1 MGIFDI
7 ANRTAPTVAAPSTPA
22 ASEIDVSYIDGV
34 FSDTSTPTPPEPP
47 SMERTLSD
55 SLFSVSR
62 QNMGSDPLV
71 TAMGSSFVAAGEELA
86 RQKDIVD
93 NFYSPLRILATST
106 TKNQAGTVTSM
117 QIQSIKD
124 TINLKPIQG
133 ANYLYTA
140 YDIPVAPVS
149 SATTKYN
156 FFVKDYENFIT
167 SEPDNPE
174 YSMLPAL
181 GTLLS
186 LDGMLNESAEQRD
199 RDGQPIARDFSIAT
213 EVSFRESQD
222 ENLQY
227 QYFSHYAQSLP
238 VQELKY
244 KNIIFPEK
252 KIVYANSAHAAAK
265 DSFPFHVSFDINL
278 AQCGELCENLI
289 DTGFAD
295 SFVTSVAASI
305 ENGENFQR
313 YDFVDKDMGGT
324 LSKSPR
330 VFDPRYLVENVDN
343 TFAQKCVVM
352 GTEDDF
358 QSAFP
363 GIAPTFS
370 QYLDAIRYLLKSRD
384 ILGNRQKTFE
394 DILDGTSDYSEVVLY
409 RIAKF
414 RDSEP
419 GTPLQNFYFFN
430 TPDASVF
437 NFIDSQAVPGVLYNY
452 KVYSYSYVCATS
464 YEYEEVLKSA
474 SSTIEEGNYSVVV
487 RTAPVSRLV
496 EKLIYETDAYV
507 ASLPPVTPGV
517 EFRSFIGDGRKLQIL
532 FEENPI
538 DIIAQPVALEEGEEY
553 HNTLLR
559 ESQGVAPTSP
569 LMFSNDDETKVYEIY
584 RTSVPPTSVDS
595 FAGKLHRRTTTKAI
609 LEPVQGD
616 KTYYYMFR
624 SIDNHG
630 NVSNP
635 SSAFEVT
642 LMAGF
647 SPYLL
652 VSEYSYPMVDV
663 NKRTRQKGMKRFL
676 RVKPSTQQLR
686 AEKSNLENKQSSLDV
701 NNVELGDAT
710 TGQVWGK
717 KYKIRIISK
726 ETGKKIDFNLEYDYN
741 FEYRDE

>member
-7 ANRTAPTVAAPSTPA
+7 ANNSVGTVAAPSTPA
-22 ASEIDVSYIDGV
+22 ASEIDVSYTDGI
-34 FSDTSTPTPPEPP
+34 FTDNPLPIPPEP
-47 SMERTLSD
+47 SNVARTLSD
-55 SLFSVSR
+55 NLFSVSR
-62 QNMGSDPLV
+62 RNMGSDPLV
-71 TAMGSSFVAAGEELA
+71 TAMGSSFVAVGTELA

-93 NFYSPLRILATST
+93 NFYSPLQILATST
-106 TKNQAGTVTSM
+106 TENQSGTVTSM
-117 QIQSIKD
+117 QIQSTGD
-124 TINLKPIQG
+124 NINLMPIQG
-133 ANYLYTA
+133 NSYLYTA
-140 YDIPVAPVS
+140 YDVPVAPVS

-156 FFVKDYENFIT
+156 FFVKDYENFVT
-167 SEPDNPE
+167 SEPSNPE
-174 YSMLPAL
+174 YSMLSVL
-181 GTLLS
+181 GTVLS
-186 LDGMLNESAEQRD
+186 LDNKLNQSAEQRD
-199 RDGQPIARDFSIAT
+199 RDGKPIARDFSI
-213 EVSFRESQD
+213 EPDISFRENQEED
-222 ENLQY
+222 LQY
-227 QYFSHYAQSLP
+227 QYFSHYAQSNP

-244 KNIIFPEK
+244 KNVIFPEK
-252 KIVYANSAHAAAK
+252 NIVYANSAHAAAK
-265 DSFPFHVSFDINL
+265 HSFPFHVSFDINL
-278 AQCGELCENLI
+278 AQGGELCDNLI

-313 YDFVDKDMGGT
+313 EDFVDKDLGGT
-324 LSKSPR
+324 LAKAPR

-343 TFAQKCVVM
+343 SFAQKSIVM
-352 GTEDDF
+352 GTAVDF

-370 QYLDAIRYLLKSRD
+370 QYLDAIRYLLKSRE

-394 DILDGTSDYSEVVLY
+394 DVLDGTPDYSEVILY

-414 RDSEP
+414 RDSDP
-419 GTPLQNFYFFN
+419 DRPLQNFYFFN

-437 NFIDSQAVPGVLYNY
+437 NFTDSQTVPGVLYNY
-452 KVYSYSYVCATS
+452 RVYSYNYVCATN
-464 YEYEEVLKSA
+464 YEYEEVSKSLT
-474 SSTIEEGNYSVVV
+474 STIEEGNYSAVI

-496 EKLIYETDAYV
+496 EKLIYETNAFV

-584 RTSVPPTSVDS
+584 RTSMPPTSVNS

-609 LEPVQGD
+609 LEPIQGD

-635 SSAFEVT
+635 SPAFEVT

-652 VSEYSYPMVDV
+652 VNEYSYPMVDV
-663 NKRTRQKGMKRFL
+663 DKRGRQKGMKRFL
-676 RVKPSTQQLR
+676 RVKPATQQLR
-686 AEKSNLENKQSSLDV
+686 AEKSNLENKPSSLDV

-710 TGQVWGK
+710 TGQIWGK

-741 FEYRDE
+741 FEYREQ